1 MVLVDEII
9 KSEEKL
15 MSFFKRKLAELGGD
29 QEVLITGA
37 IEEAKH
43 HAEEALRRLVRD
55 EKRDRMFSNSVKNHA
70 ASLNAATARPPS
82 TTTSSSSSSW
92 RSSTVF
98 RSSSSSSSVFV
109 PMPGVAEFDDDTE
122 LIEELEIEGLKITKS
137 IDAMGQSLEK
147 IKSRLGE
154 KHL

>member
-1 MVLVDEII
+1 MVLVDEVL

-55 EKRDRMFSNSVKNHA
+55 EKRDRLFSNSVKNHA
-70 ASLNAATARPPS
+70 ARLNAATAQPPS
-82 TTTSSSSSSW
+82 ITTSSSSSW
-92 RSSTVF
+92 RSSTIF

-109 PMPGVAEFDDDTE
+109 PMPEVAEFADDTE
-122 LIEELEIEGLKITKS
+122 LIEELEIEGMKITKS

-154 KHL
+154 KYL

>member
-1 MVLVDEII
+1 MLVDEVL

-43 HAEEALRRLVRD
+43 HAEEALRKLVRD
-55 EKRDRMFSNSVKNHA
+55 EKRNRLFTNSVKSHT

-82 TTTSSSSSSW
+82 TTSSSSW

-154 KHL
+154 RYL